1 MQKKLTL
8 DSVNLLVVDQWLTE
22 EDIQLE
28 EVGKSI
34 SSIFYVINPDLSF
47 RYVNEAGHHWLN
59 ISQDEKSYRTHTIA
73 EYFHSDTLDIALSQM
88 KRFYELKNTCDLQYD
103 LLKVWYTAD
112 DKYKLS
118 LVTTKY
124 SSNLDGF
131 LVTIVPMDELPHLQ
145 ERMGYAVAGN
155 Q

>member
-59 ISQDEKSYRTHTIA
+59 IS
-73 EYFHSDTLDIALSQM
+73 
-88 KRFYELKNTCDLQYD
+88 
-103 LLKVWYTAD
+103 
-112 DKYKLS
+112 
-118 LVTTKY
+118 
-124 SSNLDGF
+124 
-131 LVTIVPMDELPHLQ
+131 
-145 ERMGYAVAGN
+145 
-155 Q
+155 